1 MFYMTL
7 FHFLIL
13 KFSLENF
20 LLYALKYLFMVSLV
34 CIISDRSLLKQV
46 LLSNFQSFLYF
57 ASSFRSLHGRLDV
70 RLQLLIVSFPIS
82 LSVFLIACLSFMI
95 TNQIPVSSGNI
106 LIFFC
111 FRSSFLLCDI
121 LIILCF
127 LLMTFD
133 IIVFCSNF
141 DIAILLC

>member
-57 ASSFRSLHGRLDV
+57 ASSFRSLRGRLDV

-82 LSVFLIACLSFMI
+82 VSLFLIVCLSFMI
-95 TNQIPVSSGNI
+95 TNQDPVSSGSI
-106 LIFFC
+106 LIFFL
-111 FRSSFLLCDI
+111 FW
-121 LIILCF
+121 
-127 LLMTFD
+127 
-133 IIVFCSNF
+133 
-141 DIAILLC
+141 

>member
-20 LLYALKYLFMVSLV
+20 LLCALKYLFMVSLV

-57 ASSFRSLHGRLDV
+57 ASSFRSLRGRLDV

-82 LSVFLIACLSFMI
+82 VSLFLIVCLSFMI
-95 TNQIPVSSGNI
+95 TNQDPVSSGSI

-111 FRSSFLLCDI
+111 FGSSFLLCDI

-133 IIVFCSNF
+133 IIVFCSYF
-141 DIAILLC
+141 DIGILLC